1 MPVLPALFPATAKRG
16 LWNIYQLYAEHFPAK
31 WVRFA
36 VRKCSRL
43 IICAYSDRKTGLTF
57 AEYALVGRKRGT
69 ILEAEN
75 HPAVSRNEATVTSAL
90 PKAST
95 ILASLGQAAF
105 VWDIATDAMAWSD
118 HAGSVFADIPLP
130 RLASGAEFSRLIE
143 PVRSIRSDA
152 LGHSPPVR
160 GGDGAPYR
168 IEYGVR
174 ASTSAPVLWIEESG
188 CWFAGADGRPA
199 RAQGIVRIN
208 NERHAR
214 DQQLMKLSRHDPLT
228 GELNR
233 THLVASLAEAIEEAA
248 RFRTSC
254 AFMLIGIDHL
264 ARINDAFGFDVADA
278 VISEVAGR
286 IRARLRGGDVLGRF
300 SGNKFGLILKNCT
313 VDDMNIAAERFL
325 AGIRDDVVPTKSG
338 PVAVTASIGAVSVPR
353 YARNADEAIN
363 RAHETLDMA
372 KRRRAG
378 SFSLWR
384 PNVER
389 DAQRRVNIRVTDE
402 IVTALNERRIVMAFE
417 PVVEARSRDAAFYEC
432 LIRMEQDD
440 GQVLLAPD
448 IVPVAE
454 KLGLIRLVDHRVLE
468 LVVAELAA
476 SPDVQLSLNIS
487 PDTTMDPD
495 WWASI
500 ESLMRA
506 HPGVAERLIVEI
518 TETVAIQDIDDVRG
532 FVTRLK
538 NFGSRIAIDDFGAGY
553 TSFRNLRKLG
563 VDIVKIDGAFV
574 QNIARSADDR
584 AFVQTLIDLARRLQI
599 KTVAEWVQDD
609 ESAVMLREWG
619 CDYIQ
624 GRLIGLASSERPWQT
639 PTGAV
644 LPAAG

>member
-1 MPVLPALFPATAKRG
+1 
-16 LWNIYQLYAEHFPAK
+16 
-31 WVRFA
+31 
-36 VRKCSRL
+36 
-43 IICAYSDRKTGLTF
+43 
-57 AEYALVGRKRGT
+57 
-69 ILEAEN
+69 
-75 HPAVSRNEATVTSAL
+75 VTSAL
-90 PKAST
+90 PQASD
-95 ILASLGQAAF
+95 ILASVGQAAF
-105 VWDIATDAMAWSD
+105 VWDLATDAMTWSD
-118 HAGSVFADIPLP
+118 HSSAVFSDIPAASLQ
-130 RLASGAEFSRLIE
+130 SGAEFSKLIE
-143 PVRSIRSDA
+143 PVRSIRTDA
-152 LGHSPPVR
+152 LGHSPPAQR
-160 GGDGAPYR
+160 GGGAPYH

-174 ASTSAPVLWIEESG
+174 TSSSEPVLWIEETG
-188 CWFAGADGRPA
+188 CWFAGSDGRPA
-199 RAQGIVRIN
+199 RVQGIVRIN

-214 DQQLMKLSRHDPLT
+214 DEQLLRLSRHDPLT

-233 THLVASLAEAIEEAA
+233 THLVASLAEAIEEAQ

-278 VISEVAGR
+278 VILEVARR
-286 IRARLRGGDVLGRF
+286 IRVRLRGGDVLGRF

-325 AGIRDDVVPTKSG
+325 AGIRDDVVPTSSG
-338 PVAVTASIGAVSVPR
+338 PVSVTASIGAVSVPR
-353 YARNADEAIN
+353 YARNANEAIN
-363 RAHETLDMA
+363 RAHEMLDGA

-417 PVVEARSRDAAFYEC
+417 PVVETRSRDAAFYEC
-432 LIRMEQDD
+432 LVRMEQDD

-476 SPDVQLSLNIS
+476 SPSVQLSLNIS

-584 AFVQTLIDLARRLQI
+584 AFVQTLIDLARRLEI

-609 ESAVMLREWG
+609 ESAN
-619 CDYIQ
+619 IQ
-624 GRLIGLASSERPWQT
+624 GRLIGLASSERPWAAAAE
-639 PTGAV
+639 AV
-644 LPAAG
+644 VPAVS

>member
-1 MPVLPALFPATAKRG
+1 VSQIEAILTA
-16 LWNIYQLYAEHFPAK
+16 APPE
-31 WVRFA
+31 
-36 VRKCSRL
+36 
-43 IICAYSDRKTGLTF
+43 
-57 AEYALVGRKRGT
+57 
-69 ILEAEN
+69 
-75 HPAVSRNEATVTSAL
+75 TSA
-90 PKAST
+90 

-105 VWDIATDAMAWSD
+105 VWDIATDKIRWSD
-118 HAGSVFADIPLP
+118 HVDEVLADIPPAALS
-130 RLASGAEFSRLIE
+130 SGAALARLIE
-143 PVRSIRSDA
+143 PRPAIRSEA
-152 LGHSPPVR
+152 LALSPPVH
-160 GGDGAPYR
+160 GTEGTPYR

-174 ASTSAPVLWIEESG
+174 ADISAPILWIEETG
-188 CWFAGADGRPA
+188 CWFAGANGKPS

-214 DQQLMKLSRHDPLT
+214 DEQLLRMSRNDPLT

-233 THLVASLAEAIEEAA
+233 THLIAALAEVIEEAQ

-254 AFMLIGIDHL
+254 AFLLIGIDHL

-278 VISEVAGR
+278 VISAIAGR

-313 VDDMNIAAERFL
+313 IDDVNIAAERLL
-325 AGIRDDVVPTKSG
+325 AAVREDVVPTKSG
-338 PVAVTASIGAVSVPR
+338 PVSVTASIGAISLPR
-353 YARNADEAIN
+353 YARSADEAIN
-363 RAHETLDMA
+363 RAQETLDAA
-372 KRRRAG
+372 KRRRAA
-378 SFSLWR
+378 SFAMWR

-402 IVTALNERRIVMAFE
+402 IVTALNERRIAMAFE
-417 PVVEARSRDAAFYEC
+417 PVVTTASREIAFYEG
-432 LIRMEQDD
+432 LIRMERDD
-440 GQVLLAPD
+440 GRMLLAPD

-454 KLGLIRLVDHRVLE
+454 RLGLIRLVDHRVLE
-468 LVVAELAA
+468 LVVAELAQA
-476 SPDVQLSLNIS
+476 PGVELSLNIS

-495 WWASI
+495 WWGGI

-506 HPGVAERLIVEI
+506 HPGIAERLIVEI
-518 TETVAIQDIDDVRG
+518 TETVAIQDLDDLRG

-538 NFGSRIAIDDFGAGY
+538 NFGIRIAIDDFGAGY

-599 KTVAEWVQDD
+599 KTVAEWVQDEEAAELLCD
-609 ESAVMLREWG
+609 WG

-624 GRLIGLASSERPWQT
+624 GRLIGLASVERPWETRAEQ
-639 PTGAV
+639 A
-644 LPAAG
+644 LPAAGRAAG

>member
-1 MPVLPALFPATAKRG
+1 
-16 LWNIYQLYAEHFPAK
+16 
-31 WVRFA
+31 
-36 VRKCSRL
+36 
-43 IICAYSDRKTGLTF
+43 LTSSPPQ
-57 AEYALVGRKRGT
+57 AST
-69 ILEAEN
+69 
-75 HPAVSRNEATVTSAL
+75 T
-90 PKAST
+90 AST
-95 ILASLGQAAF
+95 ILASIGQAAF
-105 VWDIATDAMAWSD
+105 VWDIASDAIDWS
-118 HAGSVFADIPLP
+118 HHIGAVFPDIPSGA
-130 RLASGAEFSRLIE
+130 LATGAEFAKLIE
-143 PVRSIRSDA
+143 PERSVRTDA
-152 LGHSPPVR
+152 LGHSPPV
-160 GGDGAPYR
+160 GGGEGTPYR

-174 ASTSAPVLWIEESG
+174 TSTSAPVLWIEETG
-188 CWFAGADGRPA
+188 CWFAGPDGRPA

-214 DQQLMKLSRHDPLT
+214 DEQLLKLSRHDPLT

-233 THLVASLAEAIEEAA
+233 THLIAALAEAVEETQ
-248 RFRTSC
+248 RFRSAC

-278 VISEVAGR
+278 VISEVALR

-325 AGIRDDVVPTKSG
+325 VCVRDDVVPTRSG
-338 PVAVTASIGAVSVPR
+338 PVSVTASVGAVSVPR
-353 YARNADEAIN
+353 YARSADEAIN
-363 RAHETLDMA
+363 RAAETLDGA

-378 SFSLWR
+378 SFSVWR

-389 DAQRRVNIRVTDE
+389 EAQRKVNIRVTDE

-417 PVVEARSRDAAFYEC
+417 PVVDARSRQAAFYEC
-432 LIRMEQDD
+432 LIRMEQED
-440 GQVLLAPD
+440 GRVLLAPD

-454 KLGLIRLVDHRVLE
+454 RLGLIRLVDHRVLE

-476 SPDVQLSLNIS
+476 SPAVELSLNIS

-518 TETVAIQDIDDVRG
+518 TETVAIQDIDDLRG

-553 TSFRNLRKLG
+553 TSFRNLRKLD

-599 KTVAEWVQDD
+599 KTVAEWVQDE
-609 ESAVMLREWG
+609 ESANLLRDWG

-624 GRLIGLASSERPWQT
+624 GRLIGLAGAERPWSKT
-639 PTGAV
+639 PESA
-644 LPAAG
+644 LPVAG

>member
-1 MPVLPALFPATAKRG
+1 M
-16 LWNIYQLYAEHFPAK
+16 
-31 WVRFA
+31 
-36 VRKCSRL
+36 
-43 IICAYSDRKTGLTF
+43 
-57 AEYALVGRKRGT
+57 
-69 ILEAEN
+69 LEARES
-75 HPAVSRNEATVTSAL
+75 PAVSQNEAILTPLL
-90 PKAST
+90 PPAST

-105 VWDIATDAMAWSD
+105 IWDIATDEMLWSE
-118 HAGSVFADIPLP
+118 HVGSVFPEIPAVA
-130 RLASGAEFSRLIE
+130 LASGAGFSNLIE
-143 PVRSIRSDA
+143 PLGSVRSDA
-152 LGHSPPVR
+152 LAHSPPTH
-160 GGDGAPYR
+160 GGESVPYR

-174 ASTSAPVLWIEESG
+174 ASTSAALQWIEETG
-188 CWFAGADGRPA
+188 CWFAGADGRPV
-199 RAQGIVRIN
+199 RVQGIVRVN

-214 DQQLMKLSRHDPLT
+214 DEQLLKLSRHDPLT

-233 THLVASLAEAIEEAA
+233 TYLVASLAEAIEEAT
-248 RFRTSC
+248 RFRASS

-278 VISEVAGR
+278 VISEVALR

-300 SGNKFGLILKNCT
+300 SGNKFGLILRNCT
-313 VDDMNIAAERFL
+313 VDDMNVAAERFL
-325 AGIRDDVVPTKSG
+325 AAIRDEVVPTRSG
-338 PVAVTASIGAVSVPR
+338 PVSVTASIGAVSVPR
-353 YARNADEAIN
+353 HARGADEAIN
-363 RAHETLDMA
+363 RAQETLDES

-402 IVTALNERRIVMAFE
+402 IVTALNDRRIAMAFE
-417 PVVEARSRDAAFYEC
+417 PVVEARSREASFYEC
-432 LIRMEQDD
+432 LVRMERDD

-476 SPDVQLSLNIS
+476 SPNVQLSLNIS
-487 PDTTMDPD
+487 PDTTTDSD
-495 WWASI
+495 WWSSI

-518 TETVAIQDIDDVRG
+518 TETVAIQNIGDVRG

-584 AFVQTLIDLARRLQI
+584 AFVQTLIDLARRLDI
-599 KTVAEWVQDD
+599 KTVAEWVQDE
-609 ESAVMLREWG
+609 ESASMLCDWG

-624 GRLIGLASSERPWQT
+624 GRLIGLASSERSWAAVAQT
-639 PTGAV
+639 V
-644 LPAAG
+644 LPAAS

>member
-1 MPVLPALFPATAKRG
+1 M
-16 LWNIYQLYAEHFPAK
+16 
-31 WVRFA
+31 
-36 VRKCSRL
+36 
-43 IICAYSDRKTGLTF
+43 
-57 AEYALVGRKRGT
+57 
-69 ILEAEN
+69 
-75 HPAVSRNEATVTSAL
+75 TSAL

-105 VWDIATDAMAWSD
+105 VWDIATDTMTWSD
-118 HAGSVFADIPLP
+118 HASAVFSDIPAHALQ
-130 RLASGAEFSRLIE
+130 SGAEFSRLIE
-143 PVRSIRSDA
+143 PARSIRSDA
-152 LGHSPPVR
+152 LGHSPPAH
-160 GGDGAPYR
+160 GGEGTPYR

-174 ASTSAPVLWIEESG
+174 TSTSEPVLWIEETG
-188 CWFAGADGRPA
+188 CWFAGPDGRPS

-208 NERHAR
+208 NERHAH
-214 DQQLMKLSRHDPLT
+214 DEQLMRRSRHDPLT

-233 THLVASLAEAIEEAA
+233 THLIAALAETIEEAA

-278 VISEVAGR
+278 VISEVANR
-286 IRARLRGGDVLGRF
+286 IRSRLRGGDVLGRF

-313 VDDMNIAAERFL
+313 IDDMNVAAERFL
-325 AGIRDDVVPTKSG
+325 AVIRDEVVPTQSG
-338 PVAVTASIGAVSVPR
+338 PVSVTASIGAVSVPR
-353 YARNADEAIN
+353 YARDANEAIN

-372 KRRRAG
+372 KRRRSG
-378 SFSLWR
+378 SFSVWR

-417 PVVEARSRDAAFYEC
+417 PVVEARSRDAAFYEA
-432 LIRMEQDD
+432 LVRMEQDD

-476 SPDVQLSLNIS
+476 SPSVQLSLNIS

-495 WWASI
+495 WWSSI

-518 TETVAIQDIDDVRG
+518 TETVAIQDIDDLRG

-584 AFVQTLIDLARRLQI
+584 AFVHTLIDLARRLQI
-599 KTVAEWVQDD
+599 KTVAEWVQDE
-609 ESAVMLREWG
+609 ESAVMLRDWG

-624 GRLIGLASSERPWQT
+624 GRLIGLASSERPWDRRPEAT
-639 PTGAV
+639 
-644 LPAAG
+644 LPAVS

>member
-1 MPVLPALFPATAKRG
+1 M
-16 LWNIYQLYAEHFPAK
+16 NS
-31 WVRFA
+31 A
-36 VRKCSRL
+36 VVE
-43 IICAYSDRKTGLTF
+43 T
-57 AEYALVGRKRGT
+57 
-69 ILEAEN
+69 
-75 HPAVSRNEATVTSAL
+75 
-90 PKAST
+90 ST

-105 VWDIATDAMAWSD
+105 GWDIATDAIVWSD
-118 HAGSVFADIPLP
+118 DIDEVFPEIPGGS
-130 RLASGAEFSRLIE
+130 LASGTEFAKLIE
-143 PVRSIRSDA
+143 PERSIRLDA
-152 LGHSPPVR
+152 LSQSAPMH
-160 GGDGAPYR
+160 GGATHYR

-174 ASTSAPVLWIEESG
+174 TSISAPVLWIEESG
-188 CWFAGADGRPA
+188 CWFAGPDGRPV
-199 RAQGIVRIN
+199 RAQGVIRIN

-214 DQQLMKLSRHDPLT
+214 DEQLLKLSRHDALT

-233 THLVASLAEAIEEAA
+233 SHLIAGLAESIEEAQ
-248 RFRTSC
+248 RFRTTC
-254 AFMLIGIDHL
+254 AFLLISVDHL
-264 ARINDAFGFDVADA
+264 ARINDAFGFDVADG
-278 VISEVAGR
+278 VISEVARR

-313 VDDMNIAAERFL
+313 VDDMNIAADRFL
-325 AGIRDDVVPTKSG
+325 AAIRDEVVPTKSG
-338 PVAVTASIGAVSVPR
+338 PVSVTVSIGAVSVPR
-353 YARNADEAIN
+353 YARDADEAIN
-363 RAHETLDMA
+363 RAQEVLDSV

-378 SFSLWR
+378 SFAAWR

-417 PVVEARSRDAAFYEC
+417 PVVAARSGQTAFYEC

-440 GQVLLAPD
+440 GRVLLAPD

-454 KLGLIRLVDHRVLE
+454 RLGLIRLVDHRVLE
-468 LVVAELAA
+468 LVVEELAVA
-476 SPDVQLSLNIS
+476 PDVQLSLNIS

-495 WWASI
+495 WWSSI

-518 TETVAIQDIDDVRG
+518 TETVAIQDVDDVRG

-538 NFGSRIAIDDFGAGY
+538 NLGSRIAIDDFGAGY

-599 KTVAEWVQDD
+599 KTVAEWVQD
-609 ESAVMLREWG
+609 EEAAGMLREWG

-624 GRLIGLASSERPWQT
+624 GRLIGLASAERPWQT
-639 PTGAV
+639 LEPAV
-644 LPAAG
+644 LPAAS

>member
-1 MPVLPALFPATAKRG
+1 V
-16 LWNIYQLYAEHFPAK
+16 
-31 WVRFA
+31 
-36 VRKCSRL
+36 
-43 IICAYSDRKTGLTF
+43 
-57 AEYALVGRKRGT
+57 
-69 ILEAEN
+69 
-75 HPAVSRNEATVTSAL
+75 TVAPPQT
-90 PKAST
+90 ST

-105 VWDIATDAMAWSD
+105 VWDIASDAIGWSD
-118 HAGSVFADIPLP
+118 RLDAVFPDIPPEALS
-130 RLASGAEFSRLIE
+130 SGAEFAKLIE
-143 PVRSIRSDA
+143 PQRSIRTDA
-152 LGHSPPVR
+152 LGVAPAVQ
-160 GGDGAPYR
+160 GDGTPYR

-174 ASTSAPVLWIEESG
+174 ASTTAPVTWIEETG
-188 CWFAGADGRPA
+188 CWFAGPDGRPA

-214 DQQLMKLSRHDPLT
+214 DEQLIRLSQHDPLT

-233 THLVASLAEAIEEAA
+233 THLIAALAEAIEEAQ
-248 RFRTSC
+248 RFRSTS
-254 AFMLIGIDHL
+254 AFLLIGIDHL
-264 ARINDAFGFDVADA
+264 ARVNDAFGFDVADA
-278 VISEVAGR
+278 VISEIARR

-300 SGNKFGLILKNCT
+300 SGNKLGLILKNCT
-313 VDDMNIAAERFL
+313 IDDMNIAAERFL
-325 AGIRDDVVPTKSG
+325 AAVRDEVVPTRSG
-338 PVAVTASIGAVSVPR
+338 PVSVTVSIGGVALPR
-353 YARNADEAIN
+353 YARTADDAIN
-363 RAHETLDMA
+363 RAHETLDSC

-378 SFSLWR
+378 SFLAWR

-402 IVTALNERRIVMAFE
+402 IVTALNERRIVMAYE
-417 PVVEARSRDAAFYEC
+417 PVVTASSRQNAFHEC
-432 LIRMEQDD
+432 LVRMEQDD
-440 GQVLLAPD
+440 GRVLLAPD

-454 KLGLIRLVDHRVLE
+454 RLGLIRLVDHRVLE

-476 SPDVQLSLNIS
+476 SPGVELSLNIS

-518 TETVAIQDIDDVRG
+518 TETVAIQDIDDLRG

-574 QNIARSADDR
+574 QNIVHSADDR
-584 AFVQTLIDLARRLQI
+584 AFVQTLIDLARRLNI
-599 KTVAEWVQDD
+599 KTVAEWVQD
-609 ESAVMLREWG
+609 EAAAVLLNDWG

-624 GRLIGLASSERPWQT
+624 GRLIGLATADKPWAAADVKT
-639 PTGAV
+639 
-644 LPAAG
+644 LPKVS